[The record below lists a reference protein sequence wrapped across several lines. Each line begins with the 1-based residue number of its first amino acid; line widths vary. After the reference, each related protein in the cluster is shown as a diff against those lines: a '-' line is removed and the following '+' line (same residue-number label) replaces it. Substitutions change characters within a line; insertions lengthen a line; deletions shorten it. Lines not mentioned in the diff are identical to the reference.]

1 MRPIEDVA
9 RELGLTP
16 DEVEPWGRG
25 AAKLDAGAALAR
37 APERG
42 RLVLVTA
49 ITPTSHGEGKTT
61 VLIGLVQALRR
72 LRASVVGAVRQ
83 PTLGPV
89 FGLKGGG
96 NGGGASQVVPRD
108 RFDLHLTGDSHA
120 VQTAHN
126 LAAAFL
132 DEHLHRDGPLA
143 IDPATV
149 TWPRALDLCDR
160 ALRRTVVG
168 LGEAAGP
175 PREAPWVITA
185 ASEVMAVLALAR
197 DLVDLRARLGRIVV
211 ARRRKDAGG
220 GEVTL
225 EDLRVAGAMA
235 ALLRDA
241 ARPNLLQTTE
251 GAPVLAHAGPFANV
265 AHGCSSV
272 IATRLG
278 LRLAD
283 WVVTEAGFGADLGAE
298 KFFDIVCRQGELRCA
313 AAVVVA
319 TVRAL
324 EAHGRVGAR
333 PRAATGESVGAGLP
347 AAEALRR
354 GAANLAHHVATVRRF
369 GVPVVVAVN
378 AFEGDRPE
386 DQALVAEAGLAAGA
400 FAAVTCRP
408 FEQGGAGCEELAHA
422 VMAAADAPRTPEF
435 LYADDL
441 PLARKL
447 EAIATAMYGA
457 EGVDLSPAAARGLE
471 GLEADGHGRLQ
482 VCVAKTPLSLGHDP
496 TWGGLPRSFRLA
508 VREVRLLAGAGFVTA
523 VAGDLSLMPGLP
535 SHPRGE
541 AIDVDAGGVISG
553 L

>member
-1 MRPIEDVA
+1 MEELRPIEDVA
-9 RELGLTP
+9 RDLGLEP
-16 DEVEPWGRG
+16 GEVEPWGRG
-25 AAKLDAGAALAR
+25 VAKVDPRPVLER
-37 APERG
+37 APGRG

-49 ITPTSHGEGKTT
+49 ITPTTHGEGKTT
-61 VLIGLVQALRR
+61 VLLGLVQALRR
-72 LRASVVGAVRQ
+72 LGARACGAVRQ

-96 NGGGASQVVPRD
+96 NGGGRSQVVPRD

-120 VQTAHN
+120 VQAAHN

-132 DEHLHRDGPLA
+132 DEHLHRGGPLA

-149 TWPRALDLCDR
+149 SWPRALDLCDR

-168 LGEAAGP
+168 LGPAAGP

-197 DLVDLRARLGRIVV
+197 DAADLRARLGRIVV
-211 ARRRKDAGG
+211 ARRRRDAGG

-241 ARPNLLQTTE
+241 ARPNLLQTAE

-272 IATRLG
+272 LADRVG
-278 LRLAD
+278 LALAD
-283 WVVTEAGFGADLGAE
+283 WVITEAGFGADLGAE
-298 KFFDIVCRQGELRCA
+298 KFFDIVCRQAGLGCA

-319 TVRAL
+319 TARAL
-324 EAHGRVGAR
+324 EAHG
-333 PRAATGESVGAGLP
+333 AAPGLSQ
-347 AAEALRR
+347 ADAVRR
-354 GAANLAHHVATVRRF
+354 GAANLAHHVAAVRRF

-378 AFEGDRPE
+378 AFAGDRRE
-386 DQALVAEAGLAAGA
+386 VLDLVAEAGLAAGA
-400 FAAVTCRP
+400 FAAVPCRP
-408 FEQGGAGCEELAHA
+408 FDEGGAGCEELARA
-422 VMAAADAPRTPEF
+422 LLAAGEAGPVTPAF

-457 EGVDLSPAAARGLE
+457 DGVDLAPAAARAVARLE
-471 GLEADGHGRLQ
+471 RDGHGGLQ
-482 VCVAKTPLSLGHDP
+482 PCVAKTPLSLGHDP
-496 TWGGLPRSFRLA
+496 TWGGLPRPFRLPI
-508 VREVRLLAGAGFVTA
+508 REVLLQAGAGLVTA

-535 SHPRGE
+535 ARPRGE
-541 AIDVDAGGVISG
+541 AVDVDEDGTITG